1 MALEFSVKTMNEVN
15 AKINLFMKIIA
26 SINKIRWYHEIL
38 AIRPIC

>member
-1 MALEFSVKTMNEVN
+1 MALAHSVKTINEIN
-15 AKINLFMKIIA
+15 AKINLFTKIIA